1 MVYLA
6 IKHFRHL
13 VEGRSFFVV
22 TDHKSLTLLSLRGPS
37 SILLARSATSISY
50 HNSPPTFVISQD
62 PQMQQQMHDHVLKV
76 ANLPTSTTAID
87 FAAMARVQQE
97 DLAKSTAPPSL
108 TLRATPPPRTLLCD
122 ISHGA
127 PRPYVPQAFRRTVFD
142 ALHSLSHPRTGI
154 NADARKWARSCVQCQ
169 RAKIHQYTIT
179 PIGTFATPDA
189 RFDHIH
195 IDLIGPLPSYKGHS
209 YLLTCV
215 DRFTRWPEAIP
226 LPVIMAYSC
235 TGFCP
240 WLDQPLWCPIYHHNR
255 SWCSVFESDLL
266 RQLVHLLGSSHIRQ
280 QRHTTLLP
288 TASWNAS
295 TDSSR
300 LA

>member
-22 TDHKSLTLLSLRGPS
+22 TDHKPLTLLSLRGPS

-50 HNSPPTFVISQD
+50 RNSPPTFVISQD

-127 PRPYVPQAFRRTVFD
+127 PRPYVTQAFRRTVFD
-142 ALHSLSHPRTGI
+142 ALYSLSHPRTGI
-154 NADARKWARSCVQCQ
+154 NADARKWTRFNAKELRSTSTPSHLLAHLQHQMPGLTTYTLTSLDHCLLVRDTLTSSRVWITLLSGRRPFLYRISQ
-169 RAKIHQYTIT
+169 RPQLHRLLSMVGSAALVSHLRTILT
-179 PIGTFATPDA
+179 GRGAPF
-189 RFDHIH
+189 
-195 IDLIGPLPSYKGHS
+195 LS
-209 YLLTCV
+209 LTCCV
-215 DRFTRWPEAIP
+215 
-226 LPVIMAYSC
+226 
-235 TGFCP
+235 
-240 WLDQPLWCPIYHHNR
+240 N
-255 SWCSVFESDLL
+255 
-266 RQLVHLLGSSHIRQ
+266 
-280 QRHTTLLP
+280 
-288 TASWNAS
+288 
-295 TDSSR
+295 
-300 LA
+300 

>member
-1 MVYLA
+1 
-6 IKHFRHL
+6 
-13 VEGRSFFVV
+13 
-22 TDHKSLTLLSLRGPS
+22 
-37 SILLARSATSISY
+37 
-50 HNSPPTFVISQD
+50 
-62 PQMQQQMHDHVLKV
+62 
-76 ANLPTSTTAID
+76 
-87 FAAMARVQQE
+87 MARVQQE

-195 IDLIGPLPSYKGHS
+195 IDLIGPLPSCKGYS

-215 DRFTRWPEAIP
+215 DHFTQWSEAIP
-226 LPVIMAYSC
+226 LPDITASTVAQAFVHGWFSRFGVPS
-235 TGFCP
+235 T
-240 WLDQPLWCPIYHHNR
+240 YHPNR

-266 RQLVHLLGSSHIRQ
+266 RQLMRLLGSSHIRQ